1 MELAWKGYLISL
13 RVPLKVQRKRA
24 ESAPDAAAKESSGS
38 RTVERGR
45 QEAEKE
51 YILASGSRYI
61 APTR

>member
-13 RVPLKVQRKRA
+13 RVPLKVQRKQAERA
-24 ESAPDAAAKESSGS
+24 SDPAVKELSGS
-38 RTVERGR
+38 RMLEQGR
-45 QEAEKE
+45 RESDRE

>member
-1 MELAWKGYLISL
+1 MELAWKGYVISL
-13 RVPLKVQRKRA
+13 RVPLKVQRRQA
-24 ESAPDAAAKESSGS
+24 ESAPDAAVKELSGS
-38 RTVERGR
+38 RMLEQRR